1 MGSTQSKTSK
11 PSVAVEPPLPPKVEP
26 PTPKSKDNFNMY
38 SMSNQRNQIVIYGV
52 YGLKQEP
59 LIVSKNIDEII
70 AQYKC
75 SIEIT
80 IKRNPLVLYIEFFQC
95 DLEDSKGLGR
105 ILFCKIIQRLYNMIG
120 KPKDPKFNGTLDL
133 LDANTTVMLTA
144 VASAFKKQTD
154 ITLDMKNKEIKE
166 KLLPD
171 QIKLENYY
179 IQMYGFQQ
187 SDKDRKGNVRRNYFP
202 AIDDFTAQ
210 LHTLMHTTLGTI
222 HEKCYPSGGNRNRTL
237 RKKSLR

>member
-1 MGSTQSKTSK
+1 
-11 PSVAVEPPLPPKVEP
+11 
-26 PTPKSKDNFNMY
+26 
-38 SMSNQRNQIVIYGV
+38 
-52 YGLKQEP
+52 
-59 LIVSKNIDEII
+59 
-70 AQYKC
+70 
-75 SIEIT
+75 
-80 IKRNPLVLYIEFFQC
+80 
-95 DLEDSKGLGR
+95 
-105 ILFCKIIQRLYNMIG
+105 MIG
-120 KPKDPKFNGTLDL
+120 KPKDPNFNGTLDL

-166 KLLPD
+166 KLIPD

-179 IQMYGFQQ
+179 IQMYGFQH

-202 AIDDFTAQ
+202 AVDDFTAQ

-222 HEKCYPSGGNRNRTL
+222 HEKCYPAGGKRNRTL